1 MPNASGAASEGLA
14 LAAAREPGTDARECQ
29 VSAAARRHARYPAV
43 RALLAVQVLIHSSS
57 RPTPMSRSR
66 FLSRRSL
73 LAVLVLMVSCAL
85 AQAANGRRE
94 VIIDQDMFGP
104 GGSNMNSVLMLL
116 QAPDVD
122 VLGIVVSSGDGWRD
136 EEIAQ
141 TLRMLELVGRPDVPV
156 YAGATFPLLN
166 NGARMKAWERR
177 YGPLVW
183 KGAWTESFGGQPRA
197 EYHADPFLVPPLA
210 AGAPS
215 LKVQAESGVSFMI
228 RTVHLHPGRVTLW
241 MGGPSTDLALAARQD
256 PGFAAAT
263 RELVFMGGSF
273 NPVAADNSFADE
285 YAHSPRR
292 EFNMLWDAEAASA
305 VLHEAW
311 PRILQIPVDP
321 TTRTFFRKELYAEIG
336 RAGTPIATYVASHP
350 EGFPMWDELAAAVW
364 LDPTLVKRSQKM
376 LEDVAAGDGADY
388 GSTLSWPIGRGPGL
402 GEREV
407 EVVQDVD
414 VPRFERLT
422 VRLLGGSRAPAH

>member
-1 MPNASGAASEGLA
+1 
-14 LAAAREPGTDARECQ
+14 
-29 VSAAARRHARYPAV
+29 
-43 RALLAVQVLIHSSS
+43 
-57 RPTPMSRSR
+57 MS
-66 FLSRRSL
+66 LSLSLVRRSL
-73 LAVLVLMVSCAL
+73 LAASVLIASSAL
-85 AQAANGRRE
+85 AQAVDGRRE
-94 VIIDQDMFGP
+94 VIVDQDMFGP

-116 QAPDVD
+116 QAPDVE

-141 TLRMLELVGRPDVPV
+141 TLRMLELVGRPEVPV
-156 YAGATFPLLN
+156 YAGAAFPLLN
-166 NGARMKAWERR
+166 NAARMKAWERR

-197 EYHADPFLVPPLA
+197 EYHADPFLLPPLA

-215 LKVQAESGVSFMI
+215 LKVQAESGVGFMI
-228 RTVHLHPGRVTLW
+228 RTVRLHPGRVTLW
-241 MGGPSTDLALAARQD
+241 MGGPLTDLALAARQD

-273 NPVAADNSFADE
+273 NPVASDNSFADE

-311 PRILQIPVDP
+311 PRIVQIPVDA
-321 TTRTFFRKELYAEIG
+321 TTKTFFRKDLYAEIG
-336 RAGTPIATYVASHP
+336 RAGTPIAAYVARYG
-350 EGFPMWDELAAAVW
+350 EGFPMWDELTAAVW
-364 LDPTLVKRSQKM
+364 LDPSLVKRSQKM
-376 LEDVAAGDGADY
+376 LEDVAVGDGADY

-414 VPRFERLT
+414 VSRFERMT
-422 VRLLGGSRAPAH
+422 VKLLSASRAPAY

>member
-1 MPNASGAASEGLA
+1 MTRLLAAA
-14 LAAAREPGTDARECQ
+14 LAAFLLAFSATSQ
-29 VSAAARRHARYPAV
+29 AAA
-43 RALLAVQVLIHSSS
+43 
-57 RPTPMSRSR
+57 
-66 FLSRRSL
+66 
-73 LAVLVLMVSCAL
+73 
-85 AQAANGRRE
+85 GRRL
-94 VIIDQDMFGP
+94 VIVDQDMFGP

-116 QAPDVD
+116 QAPDVE
-122 VLGIVVSSGDGWRD
+122 VLGIVVSSGDGWRE

-156 YAGATFPLLN
+156 YAGSAFPLLN
-166 NGARMKAWERR
+166 SAARMKAWERR

-197 EYHADPFLVPPLA
+197 EYHADPFLVPTLA

-215 LKVQAESGVSFMI
+215 LKVQAESGVDFML
-228 RTVHLHPGRVTLW
+228 RTVRAHPGQVTLW
-241 MGGPSTDLALAARQD
+241 MGGALTDLALAVRQD
-256 PGFAAAT
+256 PGFSASA

-311 PRILQIPVDP
+311 PRVVQIPVDP
-321 TTRTFFRKELYAEIG
+321 TTRTFFGKALYAEVG
-336 RAGTPIATYVASHP
+336 RAATPVAAYVARYG

-364 LDPTLVKRSQKM
+364 LDPSLVRRSQKM
-376 LEDVAAGDGADY
+376 LVDVATGDGADY
-388 GSTLSWPIGRGPGL
+388 GSTLSWPLGRGPGL

-414 VPRFERLT
+414 VGRFERLT
-422 VRLLGGSRAPAH
+422 VKLLSAGSAPAH

>member
-1 MPNASGAASEGLA
+1 MHRFLAAALTAFLLASGAAS
-14 LAAAREPGTDARECQ
+14 
-29 VSAAARRHARYPAV
+29 
-43 RALLAVQVLIHSSS
+43 
-57 RPTPMSRSR
+57 
-66 FLSRRSL
+66 
-73 LAVLVLMVSCAL
+73 
-85 AQAANGRRE
+85 QAADGRRL
-94 VIIDQDMFGP
+94 VIVDQDMFGP

-122 VLGIVVSSGDGWRD
+122 VLGIVVSSGDGWRE

-156 YAGATFPLLN
+156 YAGAAFPLLN
-166 NGARMKAWERR
+166 SAARMKAWERR

-197 EYHADPFLVPPLA
+197 DYHADPFLVPPLA

-215 LKVQAESGVSFMI
+215 LKAQAESGVDFMV
-228 RTVHLHPGRVTLW
+228 RTVRAHPGRVTLW
-241 MGGPSTDLALAARQD
+241 MGGALTDLALATRLD
-256 PGFAAAT
+256 PGFAAAA

-311 PRILQIPVDP
+311 PRVVQIPVDP

-336 RAGTPIATYVASHP
+336 HAATPVAGYVARYG

-364 LDPTLVKRSQKM
+364 LDPSLVRRSQKM
-376 LEDVAAGDGADY
+376 LVDVAAGDGADY
-388 GSTLSWPIGRGPGL
+388 GSTLSWPLGRGPGL

-407 EVVQDVD
+407 DVVLDVD

-422 VRLLGGSRAPAH
+422 VQLLSAGKAPAR

>member
-1 MPNASGAASEGLA
+1 MSRCPCLAWRSFLAALVLIASSA
-14 LAAAREPGTDARECQ
+14 LAHAAGE
-29 VSAAARRHARYPAV
+29 RR
-43 RALLAVQVLIHSSS
+43 Q
-57 RPTPMSRSR
+57 
-66 FLSRRSL
+66 
-73 LAVLVLMVSCAL
+73 
-85 AQAANGRRE
+85 

-136 EEIAQ
+136 EEVAQ
-141 TLRMLELVGRPDVPV
+141 TLRMLELAGRPEVPV
-156 YAGATFPLLN
+156 YAGAALPLLN
-166 NGARMKAWERR
+166 NAARMKAWEHR

-183 KGAWTESFGGQPRA
+183 KGAWTESFGGQHRA
-197 EYHADPFLVPPLA
+197 EYHADPYLVPPLA
-210 AGAPS
+210 AGATA
-215 LKVQAESGVSFMI
+215 LKVEAESGVSFMI
-228 RTVHLHPGRVTLW
+228 RTVRQHPGRVTLW
-241 MGGPSTDLALAARQD
+241 MGGPLTDLALAVRED
-256 PGFAAAT
+256 PGFAAAA

-292 EFNMLWDAEAASA
+292 EFNMLWDPEAASA

-311 PRILQIPVDP
+311 PRIVQIPVDP
-321 TTRTFFRKELYAEIG
+321 TTKTFFRKELYTEIG
-336 RAGTPIATYVASHP
+336 RGRTPVAAYVARFG

-364 LDPTLVKRSQKM
+364 LDPSLVRRSQKM

-407 EVVQDVD
+407 EVIQDVD

-422 VRLLGGSRAPAH
+422 VKLLGGGRPPAH

>member
-1 MPNASGAASEGLA
+1 MSLFRLA
-14 LAAAREPGTDARECQ
+14 GW
-29 VSAAARRHARYPAV
+29 
-43 RALLAVQVLIHSSS
+43 
-57 RPTPMSRSR
+57 
-66 FLSRRSL
+66 RSL
-73 LAVLVLMVSCAL
+73 LAACLLAAAL
-85 AQAANGRRE
+85 APLHAGAARRE

-122 VLGIVVSSGDGWRD
+122 VLGIVVSSGDGWRE

-141 TLRMLELVGRPDVPV
+141 TLRMLELVGRPEVPV
-156 YAGATFPLLN
+156 YAGAAFPLVN
-166 NGARMKAWERR
+166 SAARMKAWERR

-197 EYHADPFLVPPLA
+197 DYHADPYLVPPSA
-210 AGAPS
+210 AGAPA
-215 LKVQAESGVSFMI
+215 LKVQAESGIAFMI
-228 RTVHLHPGRVTLW
+228 RAVHRHPGQVTLW
-241 MGGPSTDLALAARQD
+241 MGGALTDLALATRED
-256 PGFAAAT
+256 PGFAAAA

-292 EFNMLWDAEAASA
+292 EFNMLWDAEAATA

-311 PRILQIPVDP
+311 PRVLQIPVDP
-321 TTRTFFRKELYAEIG
+321 TTKTFFGKALYAEIG
-336 RAGTPIATYVASHP
+336 RAASPVAAYVARYG

-364 LDPTLVKRSQKM
+364 LDPSLVKRSQAM
-376 LEDVAAGDGADY
+376 LVDVAAGDGADY
-388 GSTLSWPIGRGPGL
+388 GSTLSWPVGRGPGL
-402 GEREV
+402 GERPV

-414 VPRFERLT
+414 VARFERLT
-422 VRLLGGSRAPAH
+422 VRLLGAGRAPAR

>member
-1 MPNASGAASEGLA
+1 
-14 LAAAREPGTDARECQ
+14 
-29 VSAAARRHARYPAV
+29 
-43 RALLAVQVLIHSSS
+43 
-57 RPTPMSRSR
+57 MSRSTS
-66 FLSRRSL
+66 LVRRVL
-73 LAVLVLMVSCAL
+73 LAALVLIASSAL
-85 AQAANGRRE
+85 AQGAGGRRA

-136 EEIAQ
+136 EEVAQ
-141 TLRMLELVGRPDVPV
+141 TLRMLELIGRPEVPV
-156 YAGATFPLLN
+156 YAGAALPLLN
-166 NGARMKAWERR
+166 NAARMKAWERR

-197 EYHADPFLVPPLA
+197 DYHADPFLVPSLA
-210 AGAPS
+210 AGATS
-215 LKVQAESGVSFMI
+215 LRVEAESGVSFMI
-228 RTVHLHPGRVTLW
+228 RTVRQHPGRVTLW
-241 MGGPSTDLALAARQD
+241 MGGPLTDLALAVRED
-256 PGFAAAT
+256 PGFAAAA

-311 PRILQIPVDP
+311 PRILQIPIDP
-321 TTRTFFRKELYAEIG
+321 TTKTFFRKELYKEIG
-336 RAGTPIATYVASHP
+336 RGGTPVAAYVARFG

-364 LDPTLVKRSQKM
+364 LDPSLVKRSQKM

-422 VRLLGGSRAPAH
+422 VKLLGGSRALVH

>member
-1 MPNASGAASEGLA
+1 MIRPF
-14 LAAAREPGTDARECQ
+14 
-29 VSAAARRHARYPAV
+29 SAALVAL
-43 RALLAVQVLIHSSS
+43 LLAVASA
-57 RPTPMSRSR
+57 PTPAAT
-66 FLSRRSL
+66 LRR
-73 LAVLVLMVSCAL
+73 
-85 AQAANGRRE
+85 Q

-136 EEIAQ
+136 DEIAQ
-141 TLRMLELVGRPDVPV
+141 TLRMLEIVGRPEVPV
-156 YAGATFPLLN
+156 YAGAAFPLLN
-166 NGARMKAWERR
+166 SAARIKGWESR

-183 KGAWTESFGGQPRA
+183 KGAWTEAFGGKPRA
-197 EYHADPFLVPPLA
+197 DYHADPFLVPPPA
-210 AGAPS
+210 AGMPA
-215 LKVQAESGVSFMI
+215 LKAQADSGVAFMI
-228 RTVHLHPGRVTLW
+228 RTVRAHPGQVTLW
-241 MGGPSTDLALAARQD
+241 IGGAMTDVALAARQD

-273 NPVAADNSFADE
+273 NPVAASNSFADE

-311 PRILQIPVDP
+311 PRVVQVPVDP
-321 TTRTFFRKELYAEIG
+321 TTKTFFSKALYAAIG
-336 RAGTPIATYVASHP
+336 RTKTPVAGYVARWG
-350 EGFPMWDELAAAVW
+350 EEFPMWDELTAAVW
-364 LDPTLVKRSQKM
+364 LDPSLVKRSQKM
-376 LEDVAAGDGADY
+376 LVDVAVGEGADY
-388 GSTLSWPIGRGPGL
+388 GSTLSWPLGRGPGL

-407 EVVQDVD
+407 EVILDVD

-422 VRLLGGSRAPAH
+422 VQLLTASKLPAK

>member
-1 MPNASGAASEGLA
+1 MSRSASLA
-14 LAAAREPGTDARECQ
+14 T
-29 VSAAARRHARYPAV
+29 
-43 RALLAVQVLIHSSS
+43 RALLAALVLI
-57 RPTPMSRSR
+57 
-66 FLSRRSL
+66 
-73 LAVLVLMVSCAL
+73 ASCAP
-85 AQAANGRRE
+85 AQGAVGRRA

-141 TLRMLELVGRPDVPV
+141 TLRMLELVGRPEVPV
-156 YAGATFPLLN
+156 YAGAALPLLN
-166 NGARMKAWERR
+166 NAARMKAWEQR

-215 LKVQAESGVSFMI
+215 LKVQAESGVGFMI
-228 RTVHLHPGRVTLW
+228 RTVHQHPGRVTLW
-241 MGGPSTDLALAARQD
+241 MGGPLTDLALAVRQD
-256 PGFAAAT
+256 PGFAAAA

-311 PRILQIPVDP
+311 PRVLQIPIDP

-336 RAGTPIATYVASHP
+336 RLGTPVADYVARYG

-364 LDPTLVKRSQKM
+364 LDPSLVKRGQKM
-376 LEDVAAGDGADY
+376 LEDVATGDGADY
-388 GSTLSWPIGRGPGL
+388 GSTLSWPLGRGPGL

-422 VRLLGGSRAPAH
+422 VKLLGERRASGH

>member
-1 MPNASGAASEGLA
+1 
-14 LAAAREPGTDARECQ
+14 
-29 VSAAARRHARYPAV
+29 
-43 RALLAVQVLIHSSS
+43 
-57 RPTPMSRSR
+57 MSRS
-66 FLSRRSL
+66 LSLARRSV
-73 LAVLVLMVSCAL
+73 LAALVLIVSSAL
-85 AQAANGRRE
+85 AQAADGRRE

-141 TLRMLELVGRPDVPV
+141 TLRMLELVGRPEVPV

-166 NGARMKAWERR
+166 NAARMKAWERR

-183 KGAWTESFGGQPRA
+183 KGAWTESFGGQPGA
-197 EYHADPFLVPPLA
+197 GYHADPFLVPPLA

-228 RTVHLHPGRVTLW
+228 RTVRLHPGRVTLW
-241 MGGPSTDLALAARQD
+241 MGGPLTDLALAARQD
-256 PGFAAAT
+256 PGFAAAA

-311 PRILQIPVDP
+311 PRIVQIPVDP
-321 TTRTFFRKELYAEIG
+321 TTKTFFRKELYAEIG
-336 RAGTPIATYVASHP
+336 RAGTPVAVYVARYG

-364 LDPTLVKRSQKM
+364 LDPSLVKRSQKM

-422 VRLLGGSRAPAH
+422 VKLLGASRALAH

>member
-1 MPNASGAASEGLA
+1 MSRFLPAAWWKFLLA
-14 LAAAREPGTDARECQ
+14 LALCADCACTLAAET
-29 VSAAARRHARYPAV
+29 RR
-43 RALLAVQVLIHSSS
+43 Q
-57 RPTPMSRSR
+57 
-66 FLSRRSL
+66 
-73 LAVLVLMVSCAL
+73 
-85 AQAANGRRE
+85 

-141 TLRMLELVGRPDVPV
+141 TLRMLELVGRSEVPV
-156 YAGATFPLLN
+156 YAGAAFPLLN
-166 NGARMKAWERR
+166 SAARMKAWERR

-183 KGAWTESFGGQPRA
+183 KGAWTESFGGRPRA
-197 EYHADPFLVPPLA
+197 DYHADAFVVPMLA
-210 AGAPS
+210 AGAPKS
-215 LKVQAESGVSFMI
+215 KVQAESGIDFLV
-228 RTVHLHPGRVTLW
+228 RTVHQHPGRVTLW
-241 MGGPSTDLALAARQD
+241 VGGALTDLALAARQD
-256 PGFAAAT
+256 PGFAAAA

-273 NPVAADNSFADE
+273 NPVAAHNEFADE

-311 PRILQIPVDP
+311 PRVLEIPVDP
-321 TTRTFFRKELYAEIG
+321 TTKTFFGKTLYAEIG
-336 RAGTPIATYVASHP
+336 RAGTPVASYVARYG
-350 EGFPMWDELAAAVW
+350 EGFPMWDELAAAAW
-364 LDPTLVKRSQKM
+364 LDPSLVRRSQKM
-376 LEDVAAGDGADY
+376 LVDVAAGDGADY
-388 GSTLSWPIGRGPGL
+388 GSTLSWPPGRGPGL

-414 VPRFERLT
+414 VDRFERLT
-422 VRLLGGSRAPAH
+422 VQLLSATRAPAH

>member
-1 MPNASGAASEGLA
+1 MPLQRFASVSILRGFAALLLACANAVH
-14 LAAAREPGTDARECQ
+14 AAAP
-29 VSAAARRHARYPAV
+29 
-43 RALLAVQVLIHSSS
+43 
-57 RPTPMSRSR
+57 
-66 FLSRRSL
+66 
-73 LAVLVLMVSCAL
+73 
-85 AQAANGRRE
+85 RRE

-141 TLRMLELVGRPDVPV
+141 TVRMLELVGRPEVPV
-156 YAGATFPLLN
+156 YAGAALPLLN
-166 NGARMKAWERR
+166 SASRMKAWERR

-183 KGAWTESFGGQPRA
+183 KGAWTESFGGTPRA
-197 EYHADPFLVPPLA
+197 EYHADPFLVPPLP
-210 AGAPS
+210 AGAPA
-215 LKVQAESGVSFMI
+215 LKAQAEGGVAFML
-228 RTVHLHPGRVTLW
+228 RTVRERPGRVTLW
-241 MGGPSTDLALAARQD
+241 MGGALTDLALAARQD

-273 NPVAADNSFADE
+273 NPVAADNNFAEE

-311 PRILQIPVDP
+311 PRVVQIPVDP
-321 TTRTFFRKELYAEIG
+321 TTRTFFSKALYAEIG
-336 RAGTPIATYVASHP
+336 RSTSPVAAYVARFG

-364 LDPTLVKRSQKM
+364 LDPTLVRRRQKM
-376 LEDVAAGDGADY
+376 LVDVATGDGADY
-388 GSTLSWPIGRGPGL
+388 GSTLSWPLGRGPGL

-407 EVVQDVD
+407 DVVQDVD
-414 VPRFERLT
+414 VPRFERLA
-422 VRLLGGSRAPAH
+422 VKLLSAGRAPAR

>member
-1 MPNASGAASEGLA
+1 MTRLLTAVLAALLLA
-14 LAAAREPGTDARECQ
+14 LAGQP
-29 VSAAARRHARYPAV
+29 
-43 RALLAVQVLIHSSS
+43 
-57 RPTPMSRSR
+57 
-66 FLSRRSL
+66 
-73 LAVLVLMVSCAL
+73 
-85 AQAANGRRE
+85 AQAADARRM
-94 VIIDQDMFGP
+94 VIVDQDLFGP

-122 VLGIVVSSGDGWRD
+122 VLGIVVSSGDGWRE

-141 TLRMLELVGRPDVPV
+141 TLRMLEIVGRPDVPV
-156 YAGATFPLLN
+156 YAGAAFPLLN
-166 NGARMKAWERR
+166 SAARMKAWERR

-197 EYHADPFLVPPLA
+197 AYHADPFLVPPLA
-210 AGAPS
+210 AGAPT
-215 LKVQAESGVSFMI
+215 LKAQAESGIDFMI
-228 RTVHLHPGRVTLW
+228 RTVRAHPGQVTLW
-241 MGGPSTDLALAARQD
+241 MGGALTDLALAARQD
-256 PGFAAAT
+256 PGFAAAA

-311 PRILQIPVDP
+311 PRVLQVPVDP

-336 RAGTPIATYVASHP
+336 RSKTPVASYVARFG

-364 LDPTLVKRSQKM
+364 LDPTLVTRSRRM

-388 GSTLSWPIGRGPGL
+388 GSTLSWPLGRGPGL

-407 EVVQDVD
+407 DVVQDVD
-414 VPRFERLT
+414 VARFERLT
-422 VRLLGGSRAPAH
+422 ARLLSAGRAPAP

>member
-1 MPNASGAASEGLA
+1 MSPCLRLA
-14 LAAAREPGTDARECQ
+14 R
-29 VSAAARRHARYPAV
+29 
-43 RALLAVQVLIHSSS
+43 RALLAAFVLIASAAPAHAAGE
-57 RPTPMSRSR
+57 
-66 FLSRRSL
+66 RR
-73 LAVLVLMVSCAL
+73 
-85 AQAANGRRE
+85 Q

-141 TLRMLELVGRPDVPV
+141 TLRMLELVGRPEVPV
-156 YAGATFPLLN
+156 FAGAALPLLN
-166 NGARMKAWERR
+166 SAARMKAWEHR

-183 KGAWTESFGGQPRA
+183 KGAWTESFGGRPRA
-197 EYHADPFLVPPLA
+197 EYHADPFTVPPLA
-210 AGAPS
+210 AGTPS
-215 LKVQAESGVSFMI
+215 LKVRAESGIGFMI
-228 RTVHLHPGRVTLW
+228 RTVRQHPGRVTLW
-241 MGGPSTDLALAARQD
+241 MGGPLTDLALAVRED
-256 PGFAAAT
+256 PGFAAAA

-311 PRILQIPVDP
+311 PRIVQIPVDP

-336 RAGTPIATYVASHP
+336 RGSTPVADYVARYG

-364 LDPTLVKRSQKM
+364 LDPSLVKRSAKM
-376 LEDVAAGDGADY
+376 LEDVATGDGADY

-407 EVVQDVD
+407 EVIQDVD

-422 VRLLGGSRAPAH
+422 VKLLGGARLPAHRDAS

>member
-1 MPNASGAASEGLA
+1 MNRFLPAALTA
-14 LAAAREPGTDARECQ
+14 LLVAAAVAP
-29 VSAAARRHARYPAV
+29 
-43 RALLAVQVLIHSSS
+43 
-57 RPTPMSRSR
+57 
-66 FLSRRSL
+66 
-73 LAVLVLMVSCAL
+73 
-85 AQAANGRRE
+85 AQAAGVRRQ

-116 QAPDVD
+116 QAPDVE

-141 TLRMLELVGRPDVPV
+141 TLRMLELVGRPEVPV
-156 YAGATFPLLN
+156 FAGAVFPLLN
-166 NGARMKAWERR
+166 SAARMKAWEHR

-197 EYHADPFLVPPLA
+197 DYHADPFAVPALA
-210 AGAPS
+210 AGAPT
-215 LKVQAESGVSFMI
+215 LKVRAESGVDFMI
-228 RTVHLHPGRVTLW
+228 RAVHAHPGQVTLW
-241 MGGPSTDLALAARQD
+241 MGGALTDLALAARQD

-273 NPVAADNSFADE
+273 NPVAADNNFAEE

-311 PRILQIPVDP
+311 PRVLQVPVDP
-321 TTRTFFRKELYAEIG
+321 TTRTFFSKALYAEIAK
-336 RAGTPIATYVASHP
+336 AGTPVASYVARFG
-350 EGFPMWDELAAAVW
+350 EGFPMWDELTAAVW
-364 LDPTLVKRSQKM
+364 LDPSLIRRSQKM

-388 GSTLSWPIGRGPGL
+388 GSTLSWPLGRGPGL

-422 VRLLGGSRAPAH
+422 VRLLGAGRAPTP

>member
-1 MPNASGAASEGLA
+1 
-14 LAAAREPGTDARECQ
+14 
-29 VSAAARRHARYPAV
+29 
-43 RALLAVQVLIHSSS
+43 
-57 RPTPMSRSR
+57 MSRSTS
-66 FLSRRSL
+66 LVRRVL
-73 LAVLVLMVSCAL
+73 LAALVLIASSAL
-85 AQAANGRRE
+85 AQGAGDRRA

-136 EEIAQ
+136 EEVAQ
-141 TLRMLELVGRPDVPV
+141 TLRMLELIGRPEVPV
-156 YAGATFPLLN
+156 YAGAALPLLN
-166 NGARMKAWERR
+166 NAVRMKAWERR

-197 EYHADPFLVPPLA
+197 DYHADPFLVPSLA
-210 AGAPS
+210 AGATS
-215 LKVQAESGVSFMI
+215 LRVEAESGVSFMI
-228 RTVHLHPGRVTLW
+228 RTVRQHPGRVTLW
-241 MGGPSTDLALAARQD
+241 MGGALTDLALAVRQD
-256 PGFAAAT
+256 PGFAAAA

-311 PRILQIPVDP
+311 PRILQIPIDP
-321 TTRTFFRKELYAEIG
+321 TTKTFFRKELYKEIG
-336 RAGTPIATYVASHP
+336 RGGTPVAAYVARFG

-364 LDPTLVKRSQKM
+364 LDPSLVKRSQKM

-422 VRLLGGSRAPAH
+422 VKLLGGSRALVH

>member
-1 MPNASGAASEGLA
+1 MTRLLAAA
-14 LAAAREPGTDARECQ
+14 LAAFLLAFSVTSQ
-29 VSAAARRHARYPAV
+29 AAA
-43 RALLAVQVLIHSSS
+43 
-57 RPTPMSRSR
+57 
-66 FLSRRSL
+66 
-73 LAVLVLMVSCAL
+73 
-85 AQAANGRRE
+85 GRRL
-94 VIIDQDMFGP
+94 VIVDQDMFGP

-116 QAPDVD
+116 QAPDVE
-122 VLGIVVSSGDGWRD
+122 VLGIVVSSGDGWRE

-156 YAGATFPLLN
+156 YAGSAFPLLN
-166 NGARMKAWERR
+166 SAARMKAWERR

-197 EYHADPFLVPPLA
+197 EYHADPFLVPTLA
-210 AGAPS
+210 SGAPS
-215 LKVQAESGVSFMI
+215 LKVQAESGVDFML
-228 RTVHLHPGRVTLW
+228 RTVRAHPGQVTLW
-241 MGGPSTDLALAARQD
+241 MGGALTDLALAARQD
-256 PGFAAAT
+256 PGFAANA

-311 PRILQIPVDP
+311 PRVVQIPVDP
-321 TTRTFFRKELYAEIG
+321 TTRTFFSKALYAEIG
-336 RAGTPIATYVASHP
+336 RAATPVAAYVARYG

-364 LDPTLVKRSQKM
+364 LDPSLVRRSQKM
-376 LEDVAAGDGADY
+376 LVDVAAGDGADY
-388 GSTLSWPIGRGPGL
+388 GSTLSWQLGRGPAL

-407 EVVQDVD
+407 EVVQDID
-414 VPRFERLT
+414 VARFERLT
-422 VRLLGGSRAPAH
+422 VKLLSAGRAPAH

>member
-1 MPNASGAASEGLA
+1 MPAAFA
-14 LAAAREPGTDARECQ
+14 P
-29 VSAAARRHARYPAV
+29 VSAV
-43 RALLAVQVLIHSSS
+43 RALLTVQAIIHSSQ
-57 RPTPMSRSR
+57 RPPPMSR
-66 FLSRRSL
+66 FASL
-73 LAVLVLMVSCAL
+73 AMRALLPALVLVAACAP
-85 AQAANGRRE
+85 AQGADRRA

-136 EEIAQ
+136 EEMAQ
-141 TLRMLELVGRPDVPV
+141 TLRMLELVGRPEVPV
-156 YAGATFPLLN
+156 YAGAALPLLN
-166 NGARMKAWERR
+166 NAARMKAWEQR

-228 RTVHLHPGRVTLW
+228 RTVHQHPGRVTLW
-241 MGGPSTDLALAARQD
+241 MGGALTDLALAVRQD

-321 TTRTFFRKELYAEIG
+321 TTKTFFRKELYAEIG
-336 RAGTPIATYVASHP
+336 RGSTSVATYVSRYG

-364 LDPTLVKRSQKM
+364 LDPSLVKRSQKM
-376 LEDVAAGDGADY
+376 LEDVATGDGADY

-407 EVVQDVD
+407 QVVQDVD

-422 VRLLGGSRAPAH
+422 VKLLGERRAPEH